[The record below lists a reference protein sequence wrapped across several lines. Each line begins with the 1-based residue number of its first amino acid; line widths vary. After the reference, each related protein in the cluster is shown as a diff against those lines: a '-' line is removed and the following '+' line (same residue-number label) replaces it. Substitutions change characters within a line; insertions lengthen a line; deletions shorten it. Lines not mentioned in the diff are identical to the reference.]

1 MTRIGRPEAGP
12 NEFRNVKMAEPTA
25 NTLKSNRKNLGDQ
38 LNNIAGIKEESR
50 FVEQKDH
57 NKMDK
62 DAFMKLLAFQMS
74 NQDPM
79 SPMDQKEFAADLAQ
93 FSQLEQLTNMNSRME
108 KMAAGGDSEQR
119 FQGAMFLGKRAITGG
134 ATIQYNGEDN
144 NVSLPFYLPNHARKM
159 MVRIFDSKNQ
169 MIGQIEKEN
178 IPAGGQTLSWD
189 GVALDGTRA
198 TKDTYRFDVT
208 AYDEKLQEFKG
219 ETRAA
224 GIVTAVAFEGNEM
237 LLTVDGK
244 NKVFLRDVM
253 SFEMPSQTNSVAAQ
267 NMPGLKKA
275 AANSYSQMKEAAQ

>member
-1 MTRIGRPEAGP
+1 MGDPRG
-12 NEFRNVKMAEPTA
+12 
-25 NTLKSNRKNLGDQ
+25 NTLKRNQKNLGDQ
-38 LNNIAGIKEESR
+38 LNNIAGIKEESK
-50 FVEQKDH
+50 FVDQKEH

-93 FSQLEQLTNMNSRME
+93 FSQLEQLTNMNGRME

-134 ATIQYNGEDN
+134 ATVQYNGEDN

-189 GVALDGTRA
+189 GVSLDGTRA

-219 ETRAA
+219 ETR
-224 GIVTAVAFEGNEM
+224 
-237 LLTVDGK
+237 
-244 NKVFLRDVM
+244 
-253 SFEMPSQTNSVAAQ
+253 
-267 NMPGLKKA
+267 
-275 AANSYSQMKEAAQ
+275 